1 MSSAK
6 RARKSAN
13 GDSEGATSSSAA
25 PGAREPKKKRNEKI
39 TELEERVNALESEN
53 LQLRLQLKVG
63 KETVQRDAREK
74 VEITQQLDVLI
85 SKNAPD
91 QELQSVLETYVKNFS
106 DYGAVRIDSLQ
117 RHMEHLERLLQPTQ
131 VTKMCMWSLHQDD
144 EFYEPAE
151 THLSSTSSP
160 SIWSILME
168 EIGASDDQK
177 DKIKAHRKISRF
189 MAKELRF
196 TLREC
201 DDLKR
206 RMERKNQ
213 ALGEEMKELQ
223 KILTPAQ
230 LAKFI
235 LWVNNNPASMA
246 MLDKLWS
253 PVDELSKTRDAAK
266 QRAIK

>member
-1 MSSAK
+1 MSSSK
-6 RARKSAN
+6 RQRKSEPVAAA
-13 GDSEGATSSSAA
+13 SSPAAASSSSASA
-25 PGAREPKKKRNEKI
+25 AQKKKKKEKVN
-39 TELEERVNALESEN
+39 ELEERVNALESEN

-63 KETVQRDAREK
+63 KETVQRDAQEK
-74 VEITQQLDVLI
+74 LEITQRLEEMLARGA
-85 SKNAPD
+85 SAE
-91 QELQSVLETYVKNFS
+91 ELQSVLETYVKKFS
-106 DYGAVRIDSLQ
+106 DYGVVRTESIR
-117 RHMEHLERLLQPTQ
+117 RHMEQLERLLLPTQ
-131 VTKMCMWSLHQDD
+131 VTKMCMWSLHQEDD
-144 EFYEPAE
+144 FYD
-151 THLSSTSSP
+151 STSEQNLNVNGAG
-160 SIWSILME
+160 SIWSIVMREMGATE
-168 EIGASDDQK
+168 EQK
-177 DKIKAHRKISRF
+177 EKIKGHRNDARQ
-189 MAKELRF
+189 MAKDLRF

-253 PVDELSKTRDAAK
+253 PVDELSKGR
-266 QRAIK
+266 IVN

>member
-1 MSSAK
+1 MSTPKRPRKAESPGGANSGANAAAAAGNAAK
-6 RARKSAN
+6 QQ
-13 GDSEGATSSSAA
+13 
-25 PGAREPKKKRNEKI
+25 KKKKEKVND
-39 TELEERVNALESEN
+39 LEERVNKLESEN

-63 KETVQRDAREK
+63 KETVQRDAQEK
-74 VEITQQLDVLI
+74 LEITQRLEEMLSRGASDT
-85 SKNAPD
+85 
-91 QELQSVLETYVKNFS
+91 ELQAVLETYVKKFS
-106 DYGAVRIDSLQ
+106 DYGEVRTDSIR
-117 RHMEHLERLLQPTQ
+117 RHMEQLERLLLPTQ

-144 EFYEPAE
+144 DFYD
-151 THLSSTSSP
+151 STSEQNLNASGAG
-160 SIWSILME
+160 SIWSMIMR
-168 EIGASDDQK
+168 EIGASEEQK
-177 DKIKAHRKISRF
+177 EKIKGHRNDARQ
-189 MAKELRF
+189 MAKDLRF

-230 LAKFI
+230 LARFI

-253 PVDELSKTRDAAK
+253 PVDELSKGRVVN
-266 QRAIK
+266 